1 MSWLKKKDA
10 PKLIMEVDKMGPL
23 ELQWYDYLLTIGL
36 FAVVV
41 VIGLYVTR
49 GATEEDYFVGG
60 RRVPWIQLALSI
72 AAGVLGGGVMMVFS
86 QFAYSFGFSSLCII
100 GGIVLGTFLLVPV
113 AIRYKNL
120 ADKQG
125 FYSLPDLFRH
135 EWGRFAGWTST
146 TVVAIWTLGFIA
158 MQLIA
163 AGFLLKAMTGLEH
176 WVGVVAAA
184 AVVASYLVVG
194 GFRSVIIT
202 DCLQYVALGLVLIIV
217 LPASFPN
224 INWGSAL
231 EHTGQMDP
239 ARAVGFFF
247 LGGLN
252 MVVSADLWQ
261 RIYAARSP
269 VDARR
274 GVQVGALLVLVGGL
288 LLMAPALASTGL
300 FDSTV
305 DTRGAL
311 VLALRAYSPRIL
323 LGLAMAAILMSVMST
338 LDTMVFVLSL
348 SISHDFLVES
358 LGKSVRYRKQS
369 AQIAM
374 VLSLLAGAIVAAPFD
389 DPDDLLNVGIAVT
402 SIALIL
408 APPVL
413 ISRPKKKMCKRAVNW
428 SLSLGL
434 AVAAVLVVGEAAFG
448 DVLTP
453 ENSIAVLG
461 GSIIGAILG
470 TVVNRCWPT
479 SEM

>member
-1 MSWLKKKDA
+1 M
-10 PKLIMEVDKMGPL
+10 
-23 ELQWYDYLLTIGL
+23 
-36 FAVVV
+36 
-41 VIGLYVTR
+41 
-49 GATEEDYFVGG
+49 
-60 RRVPWIQLALSI
+60 
-72 AAGVLGGGVMMVFS
+72 
-86 QFAYSFGFSSLCII
+86 
-100 GGIVLGTFLLVPV
+100 
-113 AIRYKNL
+113 
-120 ADKQG
+120 
-125 FYSLPDLFRH
+125 
-135 EWGRFAGWTST
+135 
-146 TVVAIWTLGFIA
+146 
-158 MQLIA
+158 
-163 AGFLLKAMTGLEH
+163 
-176 WVGVVAAA
+176 
-184 AVVASYLVVG
+184 
-194 GFRSVIIT
+194 
-202 DCLQYVALGLVLIIV
+202 
-217 LPASFPN
+217 
-224 INWGSAL
+224 
-231 EHTGQMDP
+231 
-239 ARAVGFFF
+239 
-247 LGGLN
+247 
-252 MVVSADLWQ
+252 
-261 RIYAARSP
+261 
-269 VDARR
+269 
-274 GVQVGALLVLVGGL
+274 
-288 LLMAPALASTGL
+288 
-300 FDSTV
+300 
-305 DTRGAL
+305 
-311 VLALRAYSPRIL
+311 LALRAYSPRIL